1 MYMLVFLLLL
11 SFTLELSAFKA
22 RRDDVEIVVVIPSHN
37 NKRFL
42 RRNLHSLVRQTYP
55 KWEMIYINDCSTD
68 KTGKRVERFIKK
80 YHIRKRS
87 EIIHNNERMG
97 AMANIY
103 HAVTKT
109 APHKVIVLMD
119 GDDKFKNKRVLE
131 RVAKTYRNKKV
142 WITYG
147 NYQASP
153 RKHWTNDPCHAFPK
167 KVIRKRDFRNY
178 TWVCY
183 PLRTF
188 RAKLF
193 HHIKKEDLMWKEKF
207 FPVVSD
213 TGYMFPMLE
222 MAARGHIYFEKRVQ
236 YIYHVNSP
244 INDFRLRLPLM
255 EEVSA
260 YIRALPRY
268 KPLKKLSYEK
278 KPH

>member
-1 MYMLVFLLLL
+1 MRYVLFLLLL
-11 SFTLELSAFKA
+11 LPLCELTAFKV
-22 RRDDVEIVVVIPSHN
+22 RKNDVEIVVVIPSYN

-42 RRNLHSLVRQTYP
+42 RRNLHSLIRQTYP
-55 KWEMIYINDCSTD
+55 KWEMIYLNDCSTD
-68 KTGKRVERFIKK
+68 KTGDRVERFIKK
-80 YHIRKRS
+80 YRIAKRS
-87 EIIHNNERMG
+87 KVIHNNERVG

-103 HAVTKT
+103 NAVSQT

-119 GDDKFKNKRVLE
+119 GDDKFKNRRVLA

-142 WITYG
+142 WISYG

-153 RKHWTNDPCHAFPK
+153 QKGWTNDPCHAFPK
-167 KVIRKRDFRNY
+167 QVMRKRAFRNY

-193 HHIKKEDLMWKEKF
+193 HLIKKEDLMWKDKF

-222 MAARGHIYFEKRVQ
+222 MASRGHIHFEKKVQ

-255 EEVSA
+255 DEVSA
-260 YIRALPRY
+260 YIRGLPRY
-268 KPLKKLSYEK
+268 KALKKL
-278 KPH
+278 